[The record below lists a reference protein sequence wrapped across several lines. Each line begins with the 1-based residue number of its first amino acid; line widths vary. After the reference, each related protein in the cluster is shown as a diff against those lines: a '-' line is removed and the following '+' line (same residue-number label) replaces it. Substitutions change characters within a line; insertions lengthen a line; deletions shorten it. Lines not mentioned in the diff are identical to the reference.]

1 MYNFVLSQ
9 MYGEDSSSQPEFDP
23 HAWTA
28 TIGGMETTRT
38 HMHGFGTRVPITV
51 LLTETHS
58 NVATSESACGP
69 INSNA
74 TSPAIALG
82 EKMKNLSKNLGKIC
96 EEVHEEIKNTMA
108 ESMSEF
114 MAHMEIMIMTN
125 ALLKLGNAGP
135 SSSNFDKNLHVTT
148 EGQEDAHS
156 EKKSIEG
163 DGGVKSG
170 KKNKKTVTQ
179 DNVEKKGDKKD
190 DKKDNV
196 LLQLL
201 RIVRIKGNL
210 SLLINLLVVALLLI
224 LGLMTLEVY
233 EKKKLEDRNTLEAS
247 KRPEERKV
255 EDEDLESMQ
264 PIGKKKKKRTAS
276 LNLKKLKKKDNI
288 KEEKARKTL
297 SINEFLKLAEGETPH
312 LRQRQKGDRPYG
324 RRDIERPSSKG
335 NGMRQ
340 NGRHDGRRPHGQ
352 GNRQRPSSS
361 SKGDEEG
368 PNERFVDERPN
379 HQPDSERPG
388 LLLIHPLLV
397 LALTMS
403 TINFPL

>member
-1 MYNFVLSQ
+1 MNKTKDLA
-9 MYGEDSSSQPEFDP
+9 GEQ
-23 HAWTA
+23 A
-28 TIGGMETTRT
+28 
-38 HMHGFGTRVPITV
+38 VK
-51 LLTETHS
+51 
-58 NVATSESACGP
+58 SEV
-69 INSNA
+69 
-74 TSPAIALG
+74 
-82 EKMKNLSKNLGKIC
+82 
-96 EEVHEEIKNTMA
+96 EE
-108 ESMSEF
+108 
-114 MAHMEIMIMTN
+114 
-125 ALLKLGNAGP
+125 
-135 SSSNFDKNLHVTT
+135 NLHVTT

-201 RIVRIKGNL
+201 RIVRIKGNS

-233 EKKKLEDRNTLEAS
+233 DEKKKLEDRNTLEAS

-255 EDEDLESMQ
+255 EDEDLESMK
-264 PIGKKKKKRTAS
+264 PIGKKKKGQPACE
-276 LNLKKLKKKDNI
+276 NLKKLKKKDNI

-297 SINEFLKLAEGETPH
+297 SINEFLKLTEGETPH

-324 RRDIERPSSKG
+324 RHDIERPSSKG

-368 PNERFVDERPN
+368 RNERFVDERPK
-379 HQPDSERPG
+379 HQRDSERPAGHGRATG